1 MARAPMQPAAG
12 TRAEMAATHLDE
24 QPRGDKSQAAVLPVE
39 SVVVSIEGKVV
50 QIEEPAQKGSRYQ
63 DTSMDRINKSLFSL
77 ITALSWCVLHKVVQT
92 PINMQLARSL
102 STCSCFTMNRSS
114 TKQDK
119 GQTKGRGD
127 SMHELK
133 WKIIALWTP

>member
-24 QPRGDKSQAAVLPVE
+24 QPRGDKSQAAVLPIE

-77 ITALSWCVLHKVVQT
+77 ITLL
-92 PINMQLARSL
+92 
-102 STCSCFTMNRSS
+102 
-114 TKQDK
+114 
-119 GQTKGRGD
+119 
-127 SMHELK
+127 
-133 WKIIALWTP
+133 